1 MDLYYQQSINTRKDI
16 FLECFEKGNELI
28 SSINYLLLNLMNQ
41 NSHLIIIFYF
51 QDTFTQLFRQKFQ
64 VKSEILRLLKE
75 KVNADA

>member
-16 FLECFEKGNELI
+16 FLECFEKGNEL

-51 QDTFTQLFRQKFQ
+51 QDTFTQLFQQKFQ
-64 VKSEILRLLKE
+64 VKSEILRFLKE